1 MLDCDFRS
9 DLNHF
14 YLLEFLLNSFTVS
27 RRRNQS
33 QKKNELSLLMAGD
46 DDRASSPVA
55 PREKENS
62 REGSLKVE
70 SSDNPSFRWLDD
82 HRPLP

>member
-1 MLDCDFRS
+1 
-9 DLNHF
+9 
-14 YLLEFLLNSFTVS
+14 
-27 RRRNQS
+27 
-33 QKKNELSLLMAGD
+33 MAGD

-70 SSDNPSFRWLDD
+70 SSDNPPSDGWMTIDHYHNCNQHIWCLGAPVIVARWQ
-82 HRPLP
+82 